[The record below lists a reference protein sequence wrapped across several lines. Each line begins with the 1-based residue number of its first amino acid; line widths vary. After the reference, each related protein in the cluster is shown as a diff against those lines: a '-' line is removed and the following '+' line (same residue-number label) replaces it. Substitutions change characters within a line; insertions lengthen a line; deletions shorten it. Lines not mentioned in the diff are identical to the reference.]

1 MNRIVG
7 LLFVILLLVIVGLLG
22 DRGHGNP
29 VYSNRVS
36 VPTIGGGFNPD
47 SRNVEIILREMYKL
61 MVDQLNEL
69 REIKERQTKPPEIA
83 QPLDIGRL
91 VGDACVVCH
100 NPKDAAK
107 NGALSLVDADSKVS
121 EQSVE
126 MRRRIRNRINAGS
139 MPPANKGIPPLSAQQ
154 KTALLNLWPVQEEGK

>member
-1 MNRIVG
+1 MNRIIG
-7 LLFVILLLVIVGLLG
+7 LLFVILLLVVVGLLG
-22 DRGHGNP
+22 ERGVGKP
-29 VYSNRVS
+29 YPARIQ
-36 VPTIGGGFNPD
+36 VPTLGGGFNPE

-61 MVDQLNEL
+61 MVDQLAEL
-69 REIKERQTKPPEIA
+69 REIKEAQKQPA
-83 QPLDIGRL
+83 GVAQQPLDIGRL

-100 NPKDAAK
+100 NQKDGAK
-107 NGALSLVDADSKVS
+107 NGNLSLVDAESKVS